1 MKTTLLALLVSVTFF
16 ACNGKLEKTLN
27 VKEFTNNED
36 FNQYPKLKDK
46 VLIIEDVAAGSPDSA
61 GSYTVKFK
69 DTSLYVQDQKKP
81 LATKFR
87 EARFIN
93 SQKTAVLVQIED
105 GAGIY
110 SPFYVISLNEGQVTA
125 VSLSKP
131 SSGKGDKDFA
141 KGLQEITRTTLVVN
155 NDFVVATVRGKVYP
169 IKRKNPAELIQ
180 GNFIL
185 YSADKGTLVFALENS
200 LYQVNYITGETLNLP
215 VPAGVLQSAN
225 MVNQIQQDYAW
236 EKNARGTAFLK
247 AKPDDNR
254 IVDISEFKK

>member
-1 MKTTLLALLVSVTFF
+1 MKISLFALFVSATLFS
-16 ACNGKLEKTLN
+16 CNAKPEKTLKS
-27 VKEFTNNED
+27 KEFTENDD
-36 FNQYPKLKDK
+36 FNQYPKSKDK
-46 VLIIEDVAAGSPDSA
+46 VLTIEDIVPGSADSV
-61 GSYTVKFK
+61 GSYAIKYK
-69 DTSLYVQDQKKP
+69 DTTLYVQNGSKP
-81 LATKFR
+81 LVTKFR

-93 SQKTAVLVQIED
+93 SQKTAVLVQVED

-110 SPFYVISLNEGQVTA
+110 APFYVIGLNDGQTSA

-169 IKRKNPAELIQ
+169 IKRKNSAELIQ

-185 YSADKGTLVFALENS
+185 YSADKGTLVFALDKS
-200 LYQVNYITGETLNLP
+200 LYQVNYISGETLEIP
-215 VPAGVLQSAN
+215 VEASLSQSGN

-236 EKNARGTAFLK
+236 EKNARGTSFLK
-247 AKPDDNR
+247 PKPDDNR
-254 IVDISEFKK
+254 VVDISEFKK